1 MNEAKQRS
9 EAYSQEYG
17 NRQNSS
23 HVGASSYDN
32 QHKLTPAQ
40 IQNRKYSIFIKNLS
54 ILSDQKYSDETE
66 AVKNLLWEILEP
78 FGQVN
83 TISVDGS
90 RKSAIIRFK

>member
-23 HVGASSYDN
+23 HVGASPYDN